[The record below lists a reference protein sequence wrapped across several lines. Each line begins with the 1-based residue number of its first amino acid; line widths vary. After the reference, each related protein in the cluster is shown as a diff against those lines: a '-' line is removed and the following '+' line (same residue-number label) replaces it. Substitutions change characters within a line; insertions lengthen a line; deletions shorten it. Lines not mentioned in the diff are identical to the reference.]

1 MNICQIKTFLK
12 TVETKSFS
20 EAAHLLYLSQ
30 SNVSKHIMSLEKE
43 FGHKLFK
50 RLGRQVVLTEFGH
63 YFADKSRIIFDQYE
77 SMQNKAKHLTDVHA
91 KTIRVATVPL
101 LYNPVFEYIFD
112 QFSIQ
117 NPDITLKIDEHEPIN
132 IASTI
137 KSESYDYGVVRDFYN
152 DISEFEHVKIL
163 DARLV
168 ALVSK
173 EHPLARKSEISLL
186 ELRNDIFIS
195 VYRESRIHAYTTDC
209 CKSIGFY
216 PKTEY
221 NLRRISNVFNYVG
234 KNKGVSLIFFQS
246 GQDINLEDKNII
258 KLELK
263 EQFLSKVL
271 LIRNK
276 DYEVCQAS
284 MKLENYMRG
293 TSNLIRDSHLF

>member
-1 MNICQIKTFLK
+1 MNICQIKTFLR
-12 TVETKSFS
+12 TVETNSFS

-50 RLGRQVVLTEFGH
+50 RLGRQVELTEFGH
-63 YFADKSRIIFDQYE
+63 YFAEKSKIIFDQYE
-77 SMQNKAKHLTDVHA
+77 SMQNKAKHLTDVHT

-112 QFSIQ
+112 QFTIQ

-152 DISEFEHVKIL
+152 DISEFEYVKIL

-168 ALVSK
+168 ALVSND
-173 EHPLARKSEISLL
+173 HPLASKTEISLL
-186 ELRNDIFIS
+186 ELKNETFIS

-209 CKSIGFY
+209 CKSIGFS

-246 GQDINLEDKNII
+246 SQDINFDEKNIV

-263 EQFLSKVL
+263 EQFLSKVI

-276 DYEVCQAS
+276 NYEVCQAS
-284 MKLENYMRG
+284 KKLENYMR
-293 TSNLIRDSHLF
+293 SAAELISESHLF

>member
-12 TVETKSFS
+12 TVETNSFS

-50 RLGRQVVLTEFGH
+50 RLGRQVELTEFGH
-63 YFADKSRIIFDQYE
+63 YFAEKSKIIFKQYE
-77 SMQNKAKHLTDVHA
+77 AMQNKAKHLTDVHT

-112 QFSIQ
+112 QFTIQ
-117 NPDITLKIDEHEPIN
+117 NPDITLTIDEHEPVN

-152 DISEFEHVKIL
+152 DISEFEYVKIL

-168 ALVSK
+168 ALVSND
-173 EHPLARKSEISLL
+173 HPLASETEISLL
-186 ELRNDIFIS
+186 ELRNETFIS

-209 CKSIGFY
+209 CKSIGFS

-246 GQDINLEDKNII
+246 DQDINLDVKNIV

-263 EQFLSKVL
+263 EQFLSKVI

-284 MKLENYMRG
+284 KKLENYMR
-293 TSNLIRDSHLF
+293 NAAQLITESHLF